1 LEIEELV
8 KALRQAERVT
18 VLTGAGISAESGVP
32 TFRDAQSGLWAQ
44 YDPTE
49 LATPEAFAANPAL
62 VWEWY
67 EWRRSLIAQA
77 RPNPSHIALAKMAD
91 HFSHFTLITQNVDGL
106 HQQAG
111 SDAIELHGN
120 IWRVKC
126 AANEHFITD
135 WHALSGKPPACPQC
149 GSLLRP
155 DVVWF
160 GEGLPRMALSGAFA
174 AAKACDVFFSIGTS
188 SLVQPA
194 ASLPFTA
201 VEHGAVLVE
210 INPQNTPLTPYA
222 NYALKGAAGDVLPM
236 LLGMLEER
244 RSGGEEGVK

>member
-1 LEIEELV
+1 MGDRVTNEGLV
-8 KALRQAERVT
+8 KLLRQAEQVT

-49 LATPEAFAANPAL
+49 LATPKAFAANPAL

-67 EWRRSLIAQA
+67 EWRRSLIAGA
-77 RPNPSHIALAKMAD
+77 RPNPGHMALAKMAAY
-91 HFSHFTLITQNVDGL
+91 FSRFTLITQNVDGL
-106 HQQAG
+106 HQRAG

-126 AANEHFITD
+126 AANGHQIAD
-135 WHALSGKPPACPQC
+135 WQTLPGKPPACPQC

-160 GEGLPRMALSGAFA
+160 GEGLPRMALSAAFA
-174 AAKACDVFFSIGTS
+174 AAKACHVFFSIGTS

-194 ASLPFTA
+194 AALPVTA

-222 NYALKGAAGDVLPM
+222 NYALKGAAGEVLPALVEM
-236 LLGMLEER
+236 VFHL
-244 RSGGEEGVK
+244 